1 MSRRLVSV
9 LVALAGAVVCLQLWR
24 VGQAGWQWGLLPWLY
39 LVAGLIAW
47 DRQPRNRTGIL
58 LVLTGVAYL
67 MFLFEG
73 AHVPLVWTIGI
84 AFELAYL
91 PALVALLLSFPS
103 GRLTRRWEQLAVL
116 AAGLAMVCWTT
127 IPILG
132 TDPSDFDCSDCPP
145 DLNLLH
151 AGPGA
156 VSLLDRI
163 YAAFPARVYFMV
175 PVFVGLAVV
184 CVVRWWRAS
193 RPLRRISGPVLVAAV
208 PLLLALS
215 AQMIANHLKLYD
227 THPGVSQAINLVTV
241 YAGLV
246 HPVAILVGLSL
257 GWARQARIGELVTEL
272 AEHSGL
278 DLVERTMARVL
289 GDPCL
294 AIGRWD
300 TGSQRYLTSAGAAL
314 DLPGAGSTQST
325 TYLEHDGRPMV
336 AVVHDRALLD
346 SGDLLNSAGAAVRMA
361 VDNDRLRTE
370 LSAQLAEVRASR
382 SRIVV
387 AADNE
392 RRRLE
397 RDLHDGAQ
405 QRLVSLALDAR
416 TAAAKLAAGD
426 DPAVADSVAAI
437 ADGLTTALAE
447 LRELARG
454 IHPSILVDE
463 GLVPALRSL
472 SERSAVRVRL
482 LAVPPGR
489 FEPAIEAVAYFVISE
504 ALANA
509 AKHASAKEVSVAVR
523 RVDGQLLV
531 EIRDDGKG
539 GADPEGSGLRG
550 LADRVAAVDGRL
562 SVDSPPGRGTS
573 VLAELPCVS

>member
-1 MSRRLVSV
+1 MNRRVV
-9 LVALAGAVVCLQLWR
+9 GVVVAVAGAVVCVLLWR
-24 VGQAGWQWGLLPWLY
+24 AGQASWQWGLLPWLY

-47 DRQPRNRTGIL
+47 DRQPRNRTGVL
-58 LVLTGVAYL
+58 LMLTGVAYL

-73 AHVPLVWTIGI
+73 PHVPPLLWTIGV

-91 PALVALLLSFPS
+91 PALVAVLLSFPG
-103 GRLTRRWEQLAVL
+103 GRLTRRWEQCAVL
-116 AAGLAMVCWTT
+116 AAVVAMLCWTT

-132 TDPSDFDCSDCPP
+132 TDPSDLGCSDCPP
-145 DLNLLH
+145 GLNLVH
-151 AGPGA
+151 ASPDV
-156 VSLLDRI
+156 VSRLDRI
-163 YAAFPARVYFMV
+163 YAAFPGRVYLMV
-175 PVFVGLAVV
+175 PMLVGLAVV

-215 AQMIANHLKLYD
+215 AQMIANSLKLYD
-227 THPGVSQAINLVTV
+227 THPDVSHAINLVAM

-246 HPVAILVGLSL
+246 HPVAILIGLSL

-300 TGSQRYLTSAGAAL
+300 PSARRYLISTGA
-314 DLPGAGSTQST
+314 DLPDAGSAQST

-346 SGDLLNSAGAAVRMA
+346 GGELLSSAGAAVRMA
-361 VDNDRLRTE
+361 IDNDRLRAE
-370 LSAQLAEVRASR
+370 LSTQLAEVRASR

-416 TAAAKLAAGD
+416 MAAAKLEAGD
-426 DPAVADSVAAI
+426 DPAAADSVAAI

-463 GLVPALRSL
+463 GLVSALRSL
-472 SERSAVRVRL
+472 SERSAVPVRL

-489 FEPAIEAVAYFVISE
+489 IEPAIEAVAYFVISE

-509 AKHASAKEVSVAVR
+509 AKHASAEEVSVAVR
-523 RVDGQLLV
+523 RVDGRVLV

-562 SVDSPPGRGTS
+562 RVDSPPGRGT
-573 VLAELPCVS
+573 VVFAEIPCVS

>member
-1 MSRRLVSV
+1 MNRRAAGVV
-9 LVALAGAVVCLQLWR
+9 VAVAGAVACLLLWR
-24 VGQAGWQWGLLPWLY
+24 AGQASWQWGLLPWLY

-58 LVLTGVAYL
+58 LMLTGVAYS

-73 AHVPLVWTIGI
+73 AHVPPLLWTIGT

-91 PALVALLLSFPS
+91 PALVAVLLSFPG

-116 AAGLAMVCWTT
+116 AAGIAMLCWTT

-132 TDPSDFDCSDCPP
+132 TDPSDLGCSDCPP
-145 DLNLLH
+145 DLNLVH
-151 AGPGA
+151 AGPEV

-175 PVFVGLAVV
+175 PMLVGLALV
-184 CVVRWWRAS
+184 CAVRWWRAS

-215 AQMIANHLKLYD
+215 AQIIANSLKLYD
-227 THPGVSQAINLVTV
+227 THPDVSHAINLVAV

-278 DLVERTMARVL
+278 ELVERTMARVL

-294 AIGRWD
+294 AIGLWD
-300 TGSQRYLTSAGAAL
+300 PGTRRYLTST
-314 DLPGAGSTQST
+314 GAGLRDAGSAQST
-325 TYLEHDGRPMV
+325 TYLEHDGGPMV

-346 SGDLLNSAGAAVRMA
+346 GGELLSSAGAAVRMA
-361 VDNDRLRTE
+361 VDNDRLRAE
-370 LSAQLAEVRASR
+370 LSTQLAEVRASR

-416 TAAAKLAAGD
+416 MAAAKLAAGD
-426 DPAVADSVAAI
+426 DPAAADSVVAI

-463 GLVPALRSL
+463 GLVSALRSL
-472 SERSAVRVRL
+472 SERSAVPVRL
-482 LAVPPGR
+482 LAVPPER
-489 FEPAIEAVAYFVISE
+489 IEPAIEAVAYFVISE

-509 AKHASAKEVSVAVR
+509 AKHASAEEVSVAVR
-523 RVDGQLLV
+523 RVDGRVLV

-539 GADPEGSGLRG
+539 GADPDGSGLRG

-562 SVDSPPGRGTS
+562 RVESPPGCGTA
-573 VLAELPCVS
+573 VLAEIPCVS